1 MTSLAAPTQTTDATI
16 RALGAILGATRA
28 KPVQILG
35 RNALNEGTFFGEVVR
50 CRLGRGPAVQV
61 FCKQGRV
68 QENAAHGHR
77 GGPGYEARVYQFLS
91 RHTRCPVPRFRGA
104 HHEGDCWW
112 LATDFLDGGQPV
124 HLTSEPDAALA
135 QAGAWAG
142 RFHAE
147 QEICRSR
154 SAPRGF
160 SRYDRVYYA
169 GWARRARLFARPVS
183 HRFPW
188 LDDLWKRFEG
198 MIDELLAPPQT
209 VIHGEFYPKNIL
221 LYRGDIF
228 PVDWESAAIAP
239 GEIDLATLTEGWT
252 RRATQW
258 CESRYVA
265 ARWPDG
271 APAGFA
277 RRLALC
283 RLYVHLRWLGDRPEW
298 TLRNSSLWH
307 FKQLRKAAR
316 QLGALS

>member
-1 MTSLAAPTQTTDATI
+1 MTAIAPVETTDAMA
-16 RALGAILGATRA
+16 RALGAILRA
-28 KPVQILG
+28 KPVRILS
-35 RNALNEGTFFGEVVR
+35 RTALNEGTFPGEVVQYR
-50 CRLGRGPAVQV
+50 VGRGPVARV
-61 FCKQGRV
+61 FCKHGCGW
-68 QENAAHGHR
+68 ENAAHGHR
-77 GGPGYEARVYQFLS
+77 GGPGYEAGVYQFLAG
-91 RHTRCPVPRFRGA
+91 HTRCTVPQFVGSHRA
-104 HHEGDCWW
+104 GDCSW
-112 LATDFLDGGQPV
+112 LVMNYLDDSRRI
-124 HLTSEPDAALA
+124 HLTDEPEAALA
-135 QAGAWAG
+135 RAAAWAG

-147 QEICRSR
+147 QEVSRRRSG
-154 SAPRGF
+154 PRAF
-160 SRYDRVYYA
+160 NRYDRAYYA
-169 GWARRARLFARPVS
+169 GWAMRACIFSEPVS
-183 HRFPW
+183 GRFPW
-188 LDDLWKRFEG
+188 VKGVCERFEG

-252 RRATQW
+252 RRATQG

-271 APAGFA
+271 APAPAGFA
-277 RRLALC
+277 RRLAIC

-307 FKQLRKAAR
+307 FKQLCKAAR